1 MISPILLS
9 SGIERTAW
17 AIVNM
22 GFLPAEA
29 DALIQEYQDHLL
41 IERRL
46 AKSTIREYSDEIGR
60 FFLFLRT
67 KDISPL
73 ESDPISV
80 VEYLIDRSENAV
92 GGRTLAKV
100 QSMLHSFFDFLIDDT
115 YRLDDPTVPVE
126 KPAQE
131 MRLPEVLSTGQV
143 NLLLSCMQ
151 GDDPLSKRDR
161 AFFELIYSCGLRIHE
176 ACNLRM
182 RDVYLE
188 ERMIQVIGKRDR
200 QRIIP
205 MGAIACDLIREYL
218 KDVRPSLS
226 SQRVMTDGVFLTRSG
241 RPLGRKGAWKRFKG
255 YCAEAGITAK
265 VHTLR
270 HSFATHILNGGADL
284 RIVQELL
291 GHRDIRTTQIYTHL
305 GEQDLRRSHAKY
317 HPHGKES

>member
-1 MISPILLS
+1 
-9 SGIERTAW
+9 
-17 AIVNM
+17 M
-22 GFLPAEA
+22 GFIPAESE
-29 DALIQEYQDHLL
+29 ALLQEYQDHLL

-46 AKSTIREYSDEIGR
+46 AKGTIREYSDEIVR
-60 FFLFLRT
+60 LLLFLRT

-73 ESDPISV
+73 ESDPITV
-80 VEYLIDRSENAV
+80 VQYLIYRSGTTV
-92 GGRTLAKV
+92 GGRTLAKI
-100 QSMLHSFFDFLIDDT
+100 QSILHSFFDFLIDDT

-131 MRLPEVLSTGQV
+131 MLLPEVLSTDQV
-143 NLLLSCMQ
+143 DLLLSSML
-151 GDDPLSKRDR
+151 GDDLLSKRDR
-161 AFFELIYSCGLRIHE
+161 AFFELIYSCGLRVHE

-182 RDVYLE
+182 RDVLLE
-188 ERMIQVIGKRDR
+188 ERSIQVIGKRDR

-205 MGAIACDLIREYL
+205 MGAIACDLIRDYL

-226 SQRVMTDGVFLTRSG
+226 SPRVMTDAVFLTRNG

-255 YCAEAGITAK
+255 YCAEAGVSAK

-270 HSFATHILNGGADL
+270 HSFATHLLNGGADL
-284 RIVQELL
+284 RVVQELL